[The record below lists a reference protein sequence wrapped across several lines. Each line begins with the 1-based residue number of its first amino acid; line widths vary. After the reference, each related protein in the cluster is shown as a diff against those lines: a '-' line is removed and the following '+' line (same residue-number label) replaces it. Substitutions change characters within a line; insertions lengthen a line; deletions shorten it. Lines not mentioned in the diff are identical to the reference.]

1 MSYRPRFLATL
12 VCLSFTFS
20 IFAEEVAFI
29 NDDLGAGLNRAST
42 EGKLIFVE
50 FWATYCTPCKMME
63 EYTFTATSVIER
75 LTDNYVPVKVN
86 IQSFEG
92 FDLKNQYKVTVLPTI
107 LILDSKGRQIARY
120 EETMSPSK
128 LNAILDKYNIPENR
142 SRAML
147 ASNTSTTAKNNRPAT
162 IHTNVAPQNTK
173 ANNNT
178 SPYVASISNVVPRR
192 TVPNTPNNNTTAI
205 VRNTAVT
212 STNNTTNTT
221 NTTRKPIATTATAAP
236 SATKEVGLRREMPT
250 NGFTIQVGAYG
261 LASSAQM
268 AIEGLK
274 AKTNGQRQYIM
285 QSKVAGKTTF
295 RILIGSFSSRQEAEA
310 YRKKIALEGYVRG
323 FGEFAKK

>member
-1 MSYRPRFLATL
+1 MSYRSRFLATL

-63 EYTFTATSVIER
+63 EYTFTASSVIER

-120 EETMSPSK
+120 EETMSASK
-128 LNAILDKYNIPENR
+128 LNAILDKYNVPENR

-147 ASNTSTTAKNNRPAT
+147 ASNTSVVAKNNRPVAVR
-162 IHTNVAPQNTK
+162 TNAAPQNTK
-173 ANNNT
+173 PNQNT
-178 SPYVASISNVVPRR
+178 SPYVASIGNTVPR
-192 TVPNTPNNNTTAI
+192 TPSNTPHNNTATVASNNNTA
-205 VRNTAVT
+205 
-212 STNNTTNTT
+212 
-221 NTTRKPIATTATAAP
+221 RKPVATTAVAATP

-268 AIEGLK
+268 AMEGIK
-274 AKTNGQRQYIM
+274 TKTNGQRQYIM

-295 RILIGSFSSRQEAEA
+295 RILIGSFSSRQDAES
-310 YRKKIALEGYVRG
+310 YKKKIALEGYIRG
-323 FGEFAKK
+323 FGEFVKK